1 MIHSPQNRTGFQFGK
16 DYKLCSKELI
26 DQLFVESASIK
37 EYPFVCRY
45 RPAELKSNTSFQ
57 IAISV
62 PKRIVKSAVRRN
74 RIKRLCRESI
84 RLNKAAFERSL
95 EAKNIQLALF
105 LIYTSKDEENISLLQ
120 IKITRLFDKI
130 INALNQ
136 AEKTPKS

>member
-1 MIHSPQNRTGFQFGK
+1 MMQAPQNRTGFQFGK
-16 DYKLCSKELI
+16 DYKLCSKALI
-26 DQLFVESASIK
+26 DQLFAESASVK

-45 RPAELKSNTSFQ
+45 RPTELTSNTSFQ

-62 PKRIVKSAVRRN
+62 PKRMVKSAVMRN

-84 RLNKAAFERSL
+84 RLNKVAFEQSL
-95 EAKNIQLALF
+95 KAKNVQLALF

-130 INALNQ
+130 LNALNQ